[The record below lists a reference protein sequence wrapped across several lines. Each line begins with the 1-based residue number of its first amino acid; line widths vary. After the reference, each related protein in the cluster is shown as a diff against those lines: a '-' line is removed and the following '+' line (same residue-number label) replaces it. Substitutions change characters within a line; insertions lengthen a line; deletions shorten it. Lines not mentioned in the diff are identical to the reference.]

1 MIGLG
6 TSMDPTTDTNQ
17 TREALISHVDEQ
29 IAHVNE
35 QIKSAD
41 EQLARLSSRKQEARR
56 GYPPR
61 RPRGRPWLRGIL
73 GLLIAAYI
81 VGAAFVSQSSYGN
94 AAAQSAPLLTSALAL
109 PLETL
114 GLLMQPKSPSV
125 QLAATAGASPPGQI
139 APHDVTHI
147 AIPVSPA
154 PAELIQTLARDL
166 ADVEREIEQLKATQQ
181 QLASDNARALEQI
194 KVSQEQT
201 ARDIAKSVELLK
213 ASQDQVAQLIARTSD
228 PNLKPK
234 RPVAQPQV
242 AIDLRRPASTPA
254 TPQTSA
260 HP

>member
-1 MIGLG
+1 
-6 TSMDPTTDTNQ
+6 MDPTTDINQ

-35 QIKSAD
+35 QIRSAD
-41 EQLARLSSRKQEARR
+41 EQIARLSSRKQEARR
-56 GYPPR
+56 SYPPG
-61 RPRGRPWLRGIL
+61 RPRGRPWLRGL
-73 GLLIAAYI
+73 VGLLIAAYI
-81 VGAAFVSQSSYGN
+81 VAAAFVSQSSFGN
-94 AAAQSAPLLTSALAL
+94 AVAQSAPLLTSALAL

-114 GLLMQPKSPSV
+114 GLLMQPNSPSV
-125 QLAATAGASPPGQI
+125 QLAAAAGASLPAQI
-139 APHDVTHI
+139 APHDVT
-147 AIPVSPA
+147 PE

-166 ADVEREIEQLKATQQ
+166 ANVEREIEQLKATQQ
-181 QLASDNARALEQI
+181 QLASDNASALAQI

-228 PNLKPK
+228 PNLRPK

-242 AIDLRRPASTPA
+242 AIGLRRPASTPA